1 MLTDTRTDLFTPGEH
16 GTTFGGNPLAS
27 AAGIATVKTILE
39 ENLLENAA
47 KMGEYWRTKLEILS
61 TKYPFIDTPRGLGL
75 MRAVHVKHDLGPV
88 IVQKALEHGL
98 LLNSPAAD
106 ALRMIPPLIL
116 TTEDIDEAAELLDR
130 TLADVAELPIT
141 QAQ

>member
-1 MLTDTRTDLFTPGEH
+1 
-16 GTTFGGNPLAS
+16 
-27 AAGIATVKTILE
+27 
-39 ENLLENAA
+39 
-47 KMGEYWRTKLEILS
+47 MGEYWHTKLETLS

-116 TTEDIDEAAELLDR
+116 TTGDIDEAAELLDH
-130 TLADVAELPIT
+130 TLADVAELPIV
-141 QAQ
+141 QPR